1 MQSFEALLEKDS
13 LLAAFEILL
22 KLGIA
27 AILSGIVGWEREIHG
42 RPAGIRT
49 HMLVC
54 IGVVIFGEV
63 SKSFPTQDPSRI
75 AAQIVTG
82 IGFLGAGTILRTG
95 GTVLGLTTAASL
107 WAVSGIGLAV
117 STGGYFYWVA
127 VFGTILCLLTLTVV
141 NQFEKFFA
149 KDTHT
154 HDLIVIASSRDIVL
168 QIVPAIEKLGGK
180 LSSIKIE
187 DAEGGVRVSLS
198 IRGARE
204 RILETISS
212 MGGVLSATWGEHS

>member
-1 MQSFEALLEKDS
+1 MRSFEGLFETDS
-13 LLAAFEILL
+13 LWAALEIVL

-27 AILSGIVGWEREIHG
+27 AVLSGIVGWEREIHG

-75 AAQIVTG
+75 AAQIITG

-95 GTVLGLTTAASL
+95 GAVLGLTTAASL

-127 VFGTILCLLTLTVV
+127 IFGTLLCLMTLTVV
-141 NQFEKFFA
+141 NQFETFFA
-149 KDTHT
+149 RGAHT
-154 HDLIVIASSRDIVL
+154 HDLVVIVSSRDIAL
-168 QIVPAIEKLGGK
+168 QIVPAIEKLGGRVG
-180 LSSIKIE
+180 SIKIE
-187 DAEGGVRVSLS
+187 DAEGGARISLN
-198 IRGARE
+198 IRGARA
-204 RILETISS
+204 RIMETIGS
-212 MGGVLSATWGEHS
+212 MEGVLAATWGEHA

>member
-1 MQSFEALLEKDS
+1 MRSFDGLFEKDS

-54 IGVVIFGEV
+54 LGVVIFGEV

-75 AAQIVTG
+75 AAQIITG

-107 WAVSGIGLAV
+107 WAVSGIGLAI

-127 VFGTILCLLTLTVV
+127 LFGTVLCLLTLTVV
-141 NQFEKFFA
+141 NQFEKLFA
-149 KDTHT
+149 KGTHT
-154 HDLIVIASSRDIVL
+154 QDLIVIASSRDIAIQL
-168 QIVPAIEKLGGK
+168 VPAIEKLGGK
-180 LSSIKIE
+180 LGSIKIE
-187 DAEGGVRVSLS
+187 DAEGGVRISLS

-204 RILETISS
+204 RILETLGSIE
-212 MGGVLSATWGEHS
+212 GVLAASWSERA